1 GGGCEAFVQTGRAVI
16 PVTAISIRRIPNDTA
31 QTTVYRGHA
40 TAWPRTHHTT
50 KLHPLCCRVREVLQ
64 HEPGKARPGGYPA
77 VRTAHAARTEAV
89 AESVNTF
96 ISSVQFLYTVTLEMP
111 WGKECFPRLRV
122 ANRLPV
128 VLWPEEVEEFF
139 CHIPSLK

>member
-64 HEPGKARPGGYPA
+64 HEPGKARPGGHPA
-77 VRTAHAARTEAV
+77 ERTAHAARTEAV
-89 AESVNTF
+89 A
-96 ISSVQFLYTVTLEMP
+96 
-111 WGKECFPRLRV
+111 GKRQHLRFV
-122 ANRLPV
+122 RAVSLHRDAGNALGKRMLP
-128 VLWPEEVEEFF
+128 
-139 CHIPSLK
+139 PSAGCQ